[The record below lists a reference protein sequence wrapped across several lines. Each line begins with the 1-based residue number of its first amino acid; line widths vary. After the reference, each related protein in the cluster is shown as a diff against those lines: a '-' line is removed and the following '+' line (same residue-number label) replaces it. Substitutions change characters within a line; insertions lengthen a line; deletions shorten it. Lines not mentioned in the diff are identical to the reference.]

1 MTGRLVEPDSAEDLT
16 TAMVDAV
23 NHPESRR
30 ERVREAAIGATERYG
45 WSQIG
50 DELAERL
57 AETGHLARVES

>member
-1 MTGRLVEPDSAEDLT
+1 
-16 TAMVDAV
+16 MVDAV